1 MGKLKPLIERFLVG
15 SVLIDVL
22 IAMIIISVSLIVIFT
37 GIAQIGKQASTNRKK
52 VLDFIDQK
60 SEYYRERK
68 IQFSE
73 EDTE

>member
-22 IAMIIISVSLIVIFT
+22 IAMIIISVSLVVIFT
-37 GIAQIGKQASTNRKK
+37 GIALIGKQASTNRKK
-52 VLDFIDQK
+52 VFDFINQR
-60 SEYYRERK
+60 SEYYSERK